1 MSRAKSTGNIIK
13 EFGLVDA
20 GKMFAVS
27 KGILISKDKPFSPKR
42 ISSFQRDAMGR
53 SLSDV
58 ADNVR
63 GAREKVRVKA
73 EANRKRAFEK
83 DVKLKV
89 NIPSSKLSI
98 PHLGKKKKPRKK
110 KSKRK

>member
-1 MSRAKSTGNIIK
+1 MSKSKSTGDIIK

-27 KGILISKDKPFSPKR
+27 KGILISKDKPFSPKK
-42 ISSFQRDAMGR
+42 ISSFQRDVMGR

-58 ADNVR
+58 AENVR
-63 GAREKVRVKA
+63 GAREKAKA
-73 EANRKRAFEK
+73 KAAANRKRAFEK

-98 PHLGKKKKPRKK
+98 PHLGKKKKSKK